1 MWFSLKLNTHCG
13 CDVIQPVPAKLV
25 LQTTI
30 PEEAKSNNEV
40 EHFPDASRV
49 TVRKRPTVTTIEA
62 KPASCFIIFS
72 SMAFIF
78 ATKLIMTLL
87 VSFRGLYNNF
97 EGEVVEVRD
106 AKKSLMKMLLANN
119 RTVGMIDSFTVLY
132 VDQIIFSKKME
143 KEKG

>member
-1 MWFSLKLNTHCG
+1 M
-13 CDVIQPVPAKLV
+13 
-25 LQTTI
+25 
-30 PEEAKSNNEV
+30 KSNISQMLPE
-40 EHFPDASRV
+40 
-49 TVRKRPTVTTIEA
+49 
-62 KPASCFIIFS
+62 
-72 SMAFIF
+72 
-78 ATKLIMTLL
+78 LQ
-87 VSFRGLYNNF
+87 GLYNNF